1 MHTVKHKPG
10 LQLQY
15 LLQGGSYRNTK
26 LHEITMIGAMPAVA
40 VRHERRRQEK
50 KVVSVNNLNAGDR
63 ESTSNTTT
71 GNRRPSLLT
80 LQSPH
85 SQTGTPI
92 TSPPYV
98 QNTLPDIYVC
108 SKISVLHIAV
118 VTILIGAILLIVGLV
133 QLKPGADA
141 YQYKF
146 LLIFSGLITTL
157 VGILM
162 AIVQCCLLPWI
173 IKRRQRSTTPSTP
186 GLPLTA

>member
-1 MHTVKHKPG
+1 MNTIKHKPG

-50 KVVSVNNLNAGDR
+50 KVICVNSVGDR
-63 ESTSNTTT
+63 ESSLNTT

-85 SQTGTPI
+85 SQIGTPI

-118 VTILIGAILLIVGLV
+118 ITILIGAILLIVGLV

-141 YQYKF
+141 SQYKF
-146 LLIFSGLITTL
+146 LLIFSGLITTFI
-157 VGILM
+157 GILM
-162 AIVQCCLLPWI
+162 AIVRCCLLPWVI
-173 IKRRQRSTTPSTP
+173 NRRQRRSTPSTP

>member
-1 MHTVKHKPG
+1 MNTVKHKPG

-50 KVVSVNNLNAGDR
+50 KVVCVNNLNTGDR
-63 ESTSNTTT
+63 EGSSNTT

-92 TSPPYV
+92 TSPPYI
-98 QNTLPDIYVC
+98 QNSLPDIYVC
-108 SKISVLHIAV
+108 SKVSVLHIAV

-141 YQYKF
+141 SQYKHV
-146 LLIFSGLITTL
+146 LIFSGLITTL
-157 VGILM
+157 VGILT
-162 AIVQCCLLPWI
+162 AIIRCCLLPWV
-173 IKRRQRSTTPSTP
+173 IKRRQRRSTPSTP
-186 GLPLTA
+186 GMLLTA